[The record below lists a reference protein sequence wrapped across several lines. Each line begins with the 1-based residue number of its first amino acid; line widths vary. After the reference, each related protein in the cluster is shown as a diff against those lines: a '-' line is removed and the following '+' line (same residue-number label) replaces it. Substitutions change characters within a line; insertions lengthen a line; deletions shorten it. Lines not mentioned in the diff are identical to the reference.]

1 MASGPVGMLFSRI
14 AIVIV
19 LTVFIATPGCR
30 KKGVPKI
37 ASDTKAFET
46 ASLEI
51 KADWE
56 KAISAAA
63 LHDYATAIL
72 TCRKL
77 QMEKELTSEQRTAV
91 IDTIT
96 AENNQLL
103 DGLKKGDQNA
113 IQANEEVRKGWRHPQ

>member
-1 MASGPVGMLFSRI
+1 MVSKPVGISFSQI
-14 AIVIV
+14 AIAV
-19 LTVFIATPGCR
+19 LLTIFTATPGCG

-37 ASDTKAFET
+37 ASNTKAFET
-46 ASLEI
+46 ASSEI

-56 KAISAAA
+56 KAITAAA
-63 LHDYATAIL
+63 SHDYATAIL

-77 QMEKELTSEQRTAV
+77 QLQKELTPEQRTAV
-91 IDTIT
+91 TDTIT

-103 DGLKKGDQNA
+103 DGLRKGDPNA

>member
-1 MASGPVGMLFSRI
+1 MVSEPVSKLFSKI
-14 AIVIV
+14 AIIIL
-19 LTVFIATPGCR
+19 LTFVIATPGCGR
-30 KKGVPKI
+30 KGVPKI

-46 ASLEI
+46 ASPEI

-56 KAISAAA
+56 KAVSAVAS
-63 LHDYATAIL
+63 HDYATAIL

-96 AENNQLL
+96 AENNQVL